1 MKKLNIK
8 ARDKVRAKAGIA
20 ILITAAA
27 LMLLILGFQQQ
38 YARKQI
44 RKGLEKTAEMEL
56 IIKTLNIKS
65 ILESVE
71 LALNNHKWEIEQL
84 LPYPDSLFG
93 VTQRMV
99 EQNPTLDGCC
109 IAMIPDYYPE
119 KGRLFEPYTI
129 RRDSGIE
136 TYQLGSEE
144 HDYSSNLVFIETV
157 KQDTS
162 LWSEPYPNPEE
173 PDVTLVTYTHPIHDK
188 TGKVVGSIAVDLNT
202 EWLGDV
208 LNSRHLYPSSYN
220 LLLSKEGH
228 LICGP
233 DAETVNPQEVDM
245 MVSLLNDSTRSQNV
259 STSGAVLMLNF
270 NDKENDSKGFAYSMS
285 PRALNSWRLTVV
297 NYKDEVFQPLKSLRW
312 RNLLLTLMGLLVF
325 AFIIQRSAHNLNK
338 LQQANLEKERI
349 DNELN
354 IAKKIQMDMLP
365 KSDSS
370 ATRDDVGLF
379 GSLVPAKIVGGDLYD
394 HFVRDEKLFFC
405 IGDVSGKGVPAA
417 LVMAVV
423 HTLFRSVSAH
433 ESRPDRIMRTLNENA
448 CQGNDTNMFVT
459 FFIGVL
465 DLPTGK
471 LRYCNAGHN
480 GPVIVGKDI
489 RMLPAKANLPLG
501 VVDDME
507 YVAQEETLAPNET
520 LFLYTDGVTEAK
532 NSKHEQFGMTQLEE
546 TLQWLVVQED
556 IAPKH
561 LIEKVTEQVNAFVQ
575 DAEQSDDL
583 TMLAVQYTPKVK
595 AIIFQDT
602 LTIGNKL
609 SEITRLNTFV
619 TSAADALHLETGL
632 ANKLKLAVEEAVVNV
647 IDYAY
652 PSGTEGTIEIRF
664 EADSGY
670 LRCLITDTGSEFDP
684 TSVNKADTTL
694 SVEDRPIGG
703 LGVYLVRSLMDSINY
718 ERNGGKNILRLE
730 KRYNNP

>member
-1 MKKLNIK
+1 MKRQNIK
-8 ARDKVRAKAGIA
+8 AWDKVRARGGIA

-27 LMLLILGFQQQ
+27 FMLLISGLQQT

-44 RKGLEKTAEMEL
+44 RKSLEKTAETEL

-71 LALNNHKWEIEQL
+71 LALNNHEWEIEQL

-93 VTQRMV
+93 LTQRLV

-109 IAMIPDYYPE
+109 IAMVPNYYPE

-129 RRDSGIE
+129 RRDTGIE

-144 HDYSSNLVFIETV
+144 HDYSTNRVFIETIA
-157 KQDTS
+157 QDTS
-162 LWSEPYPNPEE
+162 VWSEPYPNPEE

-202 EWLGDV
+202 GWLGDV

-220 LLLSKEGH
+220 LLLSVEGH

-233 DAETVNPQEVDM
+233 DAGTVNPREVDM
-245 MVSLLNDSTRSQNV
+245 MVSLLNDSTCSQNA
-259 STSGAVLMLNF
+259 STSGRFHTVNF
-270 NDKENDSKGFAYSMS
+270 NDKENGSKGFDYSMS
-285 PRALNSWRLTVV
+285 PRALNSWRLAVV
-297 NYKDEVFQPLKSLRW
+297 HYKDEVFQPLNSLRW
-312 RNLLLTLMGLLVF
+312 RNLLLTLVGLLVF

-338 LQQANLEKERI
+338 LEKANLEKERI

-354 IAKKIQMDMLP
+354 IAKNIQMDMLP
-365 KSDSS
+365 KPDSA
-370 ATRDDVGLF
+370 ATRDDVSLF
-379 GSLVPAKIVGGDLYD
+379 GSIIPAKIVGGDLYD
-394 HFVRDEKLFFC
+394 HFIRDEKLFFC

-423 HTLFRSVSAH
+423 HTLFRSISAH
-433 ESRPDRIMRTLNENA
+433 ESRPDRIMHTLNENA
-448 CQGNDTNMFVT
+448 CQGNDSNMFVT

-480 GPVIVGKDI
+480 GPVIVGKDM

-501 VVDDME
+501 VVDDMV
-507 YVAQEETLAPNET
+507 YVAQEETLVPNET

-532 NSKHEQFGMTQLEE
+532 NSQHEQFGMTQLEE
-546 TLQWLVVQED
+546 TLKGLVVQE
-556 IAPKH
+556 AVTPKH
-561 LIEKVTEQVNAFVQ
+561 LIETVTEHVNAFVQ

-583 TMLAVQYTPKVK
+583 TMLAVQYTPKTK

-602 LTIGNKL
+602 LTISNKL
-609 SEITRLNTFV
+609 SEITRLNTCV
-619 TSAADALHLETGL
+619 TTAADALHLEMGL
-632 ANKLKLAVEEAVVNV
+632 TSKLKLAVEEAVVNI

-652 PSGTEGTIEIRF
+652 PSGTEGTIVIHF
-664 EADSGY
+664 EADSDC
-670 LRCLITDTGSEFDP
+670 LRFIITDTGAEFDP
-684 TSVNKADTTL
+684 TSVSKADTTL

-703 LGVYLVRSLMDSINY
+703 LGVFLVRNLMDSINY
-718 ERNGGKNILRLE
+718 ERLGGKNILRLE
-730 KRYNNP
+730 KRYK